1 MPELKKEIN
10 FIAQLYNPLDMLK
23 KSIYSIIVSVS
34 ALIYAE
40 NDQYVLLIS
49 MDGFR
54 SDYLDITN
62 TPNFDKM
69 AKNGIRSDGLKPVFI
84 SKTFPNHYSIATG
97 MYAESHGVIA
107 NSFFASDL
115 DKYYSIRDR
124 KSVENGDFYG
134 GEPIWV
140 TAEKQGV
147 KTASY
152 FWVGTEAAIAGV
164 HPSIWKRYDQKVPFE
179 DRIDSV
185 MTWFSLPI
193 SHRPRLIMLYFHEPD
208 WTGHEYGPSS
218 DENVDQIQRMDDIMG
233 TIIEKAEKLSIA
245 DNLNVLV
252 VSDHG
257 MTEVHPEQII
267 DLSAYTDLSDV
278 TTAGAGPTVFLSS
291 DSRKRLTTVYNDLQQ
306 LPNAQVYWKRD
317 IPERWH
323 YRDHERIPEVLIV
336 AEEGWTLMPMGHGP
350 GMPRGTHGYDNDLSS
365 MQAIFVADGPAF
377 KSGYSREVFE
387 NIHIYPL
394 LAHILDLEPYAEI
407 DGDLNVVKDLL
418 AD

>member
-1 MPELKKEIN
+1 
-10 FIAQLYNPLDMLK
+10 MLK
-23 KSIYSIIVSVS
+23 KPIYFIIIIFAASIN
-34 ALIYAE
+34 AG
-40 NDQYVLLIS
+40 NDQYVLLVS

-54 SDYLDITN
+54 ADYLEITD

-69 AKNGIRSDGLKPVFI
+69 AKNGVQSEGLKPVFI

-97 MYAESHGVIA
+97 MYAESHGLIA

-115 DKYYSIRDR
+115 DKHYSIRDR
-124 KSVENGDFYG
+124 ESVENGDFYG

-140 TAEKQGV
+140 TAERQGV

-152 FWVGTEAAIAGV
+152 FWVGTEAAVAGV
-164 HPSIWKRYDQKVPFE
+164 HPSIRKRYDEKVPFD

-185 MTWFSLPI
+185 MTWFSLPM

-218 DENVDQIQRMDDIMG
+218 AETVDQIQRMDGIIG
-233 TIIEKAEKLSIA
+233 TIMEKAEKLSIA
-245 DNLNVLV
+245 DKLNVLV

-257 MTEVHPEQII
+257 MTELNQEHII
-267 DLSAYTDLSDV
+267 DLSAYTDFSDV
-278 TTAGAGPTVFLSS
+278 TMAGAGPTVFLSS

-317 IPERWH
+317 IPKRWH

-350 GMPRGTHGYDNDLSS
+350 EMPKGDHGYDNELTS

-377 KSGYSREVFE
+377 KSGYSRKVFE

-394 LAHILDLEPYAEI
+394 LAHILGLEPYAEI
-407 DGDLNVVKDLL
+407 DGDLDVVKDLL
-418 AD
+418 VD

>member
-1 MPELKKEIN
+1 
-10 FIAQLYNPLDMLK
+10 MLK
-23 KSIYSIIVSVS
+23 IFIFTIILSFS
-34 ALIYAE
+34 SLLYAG

-54 SDYLDITN
+54 ADYLEKTH

-69 AKNGIRSDGLKPVFI
+69 AKNGIRSDGLIPVFI

-97 MYAESHGVIA
+97 MYAENHGLIA

-115 DKYYSIRDR
+115 GEYYSIRDR
-124 KSVENGDFYG
+124 KSVEKADFYG

-140 TAEKQGV
+140 TAEKQGL

-152 FWVGTEAAIAGV
+152 FWVGTEAAVSGI
-164 HPSIWKRYDQKVPFE
+164 HPSIWKRYDQKVPFD

-185 MTWFSLPI
+185 MTWFSLPKPN
-193 SHRPRLIMLYFHEPD
+193 RPRLIMLYFHEPD
-208 WTGHEYGPSS
+208 WTGHEYGPNSAQTI
-218 DENVDQIQRMDDIMG
+218 EQIQKMDGIMG
-233 TIIEKAEKLSIA
+233 TILKKAGNLTIA
-245 DNLNVLV
+245 DKLNVLV

-257 MTEVHPEQII
+257 MTEVNPEQVI
-267 DLSAYTDLSDV
+267 DLSVYTDLSGV
-278 TTAGAGPTVFLSS
+278 ATVGAGPIVFLSA
-291 DSRKRLTTVYNDLQQ
+291 DSSKRLTPIYNDLQQ

-317 IPERWH
+317 IPDRWH
-323 YRDHERIPEVLIV
+323 YRAHERIPEVLIV

-350 GMPRGTHGYDNDLSS
+350 GMPKGTHGYDNKLKS
-365 MQAIFVADGPAF
+365 MQAIFVAEGPAF
-377 KSGYSREVFE
+377 KSGYSKEVFE

-394 LAHILDLEPYAEI
+394 LAHILGLEPYSGI
-407 DGDLNVVKDLL
+407 DGDLNVVRDLL

>member
-1 MPELKKEIN
+1 
-10 FIAQLYNPLDMLK
+10 MLK
-23 KSIYSIIVSVS
+23 IHIYFIIVSIS

-40 NDQYVLLIS
+40 NDQYVLLVS

-54 SDYLDITN
+54 ADYLEITD
-62 TPNFDKM
+62 TPNFDKL
-69 AKNGIRSDGLKPVFI
+69 ANNGIRSEGLKPVFI

-97 MYAESHGVIA
+97 MYAENHGLIA

-115 DKYYSIRDR
+115 DRHYSIRDR
-124 KSVENGDFYG
+124 ESVENGDFYG

-140 TAEKQGV
+140 TAERQGV

-152 FWVGTEAAIAGV
+152 FWVGTEAAVAGV
-164 HPSIWKRYDQKVPFE
+164 YPSISKRYDQKVPFD

-218 DENVDQIQRMDDIMG
+218 AETVDQIQRMDGIMG
-233 TIIEKAEKLSIA
+233 TIMEKAEKLSIA
-245 DNLNVLV
+245 DKLNVLV

-257 MTEVHPEQII
+257 MTELNQEHII
-267 DLSAYTDLSDV
+267 DLSAYTDFSDV
-278 TTAGAGPTVFLSS
+278 TMDGAGPTVFLSS
-291 DSRKRLTTVYNDLQQ
+291 DSRERLTTVYNDLQQ
-306 LPNAQVYWKRD
+306 LHNAQVYWKRD
-317 IPERWH
+317 IPKRWH
-323 YRDHERIPEVLIV
+323 YRDHERIPEVMIV

-350 GMPRGTHGYDNDLSS
+350 KMPRGDHGYDNELTS

-377 KSGYSREVFE
+377 KSGYSRKIFE

-394 LAHILDLEPYAEI
+394 LAHILGLEPYQGI

>member
-1 MPELKKEIN
+1 
-10 FIAQLYNPLDMLK
+10 MLK
-23 KSIYSIIVSVS
+23 ISIYSIIVSVS

-54 SDYLDITN
+54 SDYLDMTD
-62 TPNFDKM
+62 TPNFDNM

-218 DENVDQIQRMDDIMG
+218 DENVDQIQKMDDIMG

-245 DNLNVLV
+245 DKLNVLV

-291 DSRKRLTTVYNDLQQ
+291 HSRK
-306 LPNAQVYWKRD
+306 
-317 IPERWH
+317 
-323 YRDHERIPEVLIV
+323 
-336 AEEGWTLMPMGHGP
+336 
-350 GMPRGTHGYDNDLSS
+350 
-365 MQAIFVADGPAF
+365 
-377 KSGYSREVFE
+377 
-387 NIHIYPL
+387 
-394 LAHILDLEPYAEI
+394 
-407 DGDLNVVKDLL
+407 
-418 AD
+418 

>member
-1 MPELKKEIN
+1 
-10 FIAQLYNPLDMLK
+10 MLK
-23 KSIYSIIVSVS
+23 IFIFTIILSFS
-34 ALIYAE
+34 SLLYAG

-54 SDYLDITN
+54 ADYLEKTH

-69 AKNGIRSDGLKPVFI
+69 AKNGIRSDGLIPVFI

-97 MYAESHGVIA
+97 MYAENHGLIA

-115 DKYYSIRDR
+115 GEYYSIRDR
-124 KSVENGDFYG
+124 KSVEKADFYG

-140 TAEKQGV
+140 TAEKQGL

-152 FWVGTEAAIAGV
+152 FWVGTEAAVSGI
-164 HPSIWKRYDQKVPFE
+164 HPSIWKRYDQKVPFD

-185 MTWFSLPI
+185 MTWFSLPKPN
-193 SHRPRLIMLYFHEPD
+193 RPRLIMLYFHEPD
-208 WTGHEYGPSS
+208 WTGHEYGPNSAQTI
-218 DENVDQIQRMDDIMG
+218 EQIQKMDGIMG
-233 TIIEKAEKLSIA
+233 TILKKAGNLTIA
-245 DNLNVLV
+245 DKLNVLV

-257 MTEVHPEQII
+257 MTEVNPEQVI
-267 DLSAYTDLSDV
+267 DLSVYTDLSGV
-278 TTAGAGPTVFLSS
+278 ETVGAGPIVFLSA
-291 DSRKRLTTVYNDLQQ
+291 DSSKRLTPIYNDLQQ

-317 IPERWH
+317 IPDRWH
-323 YRDHERIPEVLIV
+323 YRAHERIPEVLIV

-350 GMPRGTHGYDNDLSS
+350 GMPKGTHGYDNKLKS
-365 MQAIFVADGPAF
+365 MQAIFVAEGPAF
-377 KSGYSREVFE
+377 KSGYSKEVFE

-394 LAHILDLEPYAEI
+394 LAHILGLEPYSGI
-407 DGDLNVVKDLL
+407 DGDLNVVRDLL

>member
-1 MPELKKEIN
+1 
-10 FIAQLYNPLDMLK
+10 MLK
-23 KSIYSIIVSVS
+23 IFIFTIIISFS
-34 ALIYAE
+34 SLIYAG

-54 SDYLDITN
+54 ADYLEKTH

-69 AKNGIRSDGLKPVFI
+69 SKNGIRSDGLIPVFI

-97 MYAESHGVIA
+97 MYAENHGLIA

-115 DKYYSIRDR
+115 GEYYSIRDR
-124 KSVENGDFYG
+124 KSVEKADFYG

-140 TAEKQGV
+140 TAEKQGL

-152 FWVGTEAAIAGV
+152 FWVGTEAAVSGI
-164 HPSIWKRYDQKVPFE
+164 HPSIWKRYDQKVPFD

-185 MTWFSLPI
+185 MTWFSLPKPN
-193 SHRPRLIMLYFHEPD
+193 RPRLIMLYFHEPD
-208 WTGHEYGPSS
+208 WTGHKYGPNSAQTI
-218 DENVDQIQRMDDIMG
+218 DQIQKMDGIMG
-233 TIIEKAEKLSIA
+233 TILKKAGNLTIA
-245 DNLNVLV
+245 DKLNVLV

-257 MTEVHPEQII
+257 MTEVNPEQVI
-267 DLSAYTDLSDV
+267 DLSVYTDLSGV
-278 TTAGAGPTVFLSS
+278 ATVGAGPIVFLSA
-291 DSRKRLTTVYNDLQQ
+291 DSSKRLTPIYNDLQQ

-317 IPERWH
+317 IPDRWH
-323 YRDHERIPEVLIV
+323 YRAHERIPEVLIV

-350 GMPRGTHGYDNDLSS
+350 GMPKGTHGYDNKLKS
-365 MQAIFVADGPAF
+365 MQAIFVAEGPAF
-377 KSGYSREVFE
+377 KSGYSKEVFE

-394 LAHILDLEPYAEI
+394 LAHILGLEPYSGI
-407 DGDLNVVKDLL
+407 DGDLNVVRDLL

>member
-1 MPELKKEIN
+1 
-10 FIAQLYNPLDMLK
+10 MLK
-23 KSIYSIIVSVS
+23 IFIFTIILSFS
-34 ALIYAE
+34 SLLYAG

-54 SDYLDITN
+54 ADYLEKTH

-69 AKNGIRSDGLKPVFI
+69 AKNGIRSDGLIPVFI

-97 MYAESHGVIA
+97 MYAENHGLIA

-115 DKYYSIRDR
+115 GEYYSIRDR
-124 KSVENGDFYG
+124 KSVEKADFYG

-140 TAEKQGV
+140 TAEKQGL

-152 FWVGTEAAIAGV
+152 FWVGTEAAVSGI
-164 HPSIWKRYDQKVPFE
+164 HPSIWKRYDQKVPFD

-185 MTWFSLPI
+185 MTWFSLPKPN
-193 SHRPRLIMLYFHEPD
+193 RPRLIMLYFHEPD
-208 WTGHEYGPSS
+208 WTGHEYGPNSAQTI
-218 DENVDQIQRMDDIMG
+218 EQIQKMDGIMG
-233 TIIEKAEKLSIA
+233 TILKKAGNLTIA
-245 DNLNVLV
+245 DKLNVLV

-257 MTEVHPEQII
+257 MTEVSPEQVI
-267 DLSAYTDLSDV
+267 DLSVYTDLSGV
-278 TTAGAGPTVFLSS
+278 ATVGAGPIVFLSA
-291 DSRKRLTTVYNDLQQ
+291 DSSKRLTPIYNDLQQ

-317 IPERWH
+317 IPDRWH
-323 YRDHERIPEVLIV
+323 YRAHERIPEVLIV

-350 GMPRGTHGYDNDLSS
+350 GMPKGTHGYDNKLIS
-365 MQAIFVADGPAF
+365 MQAIFVAEGPAF
-377 KSGYSREVFE
+377 KSGYSKEVFE

-394 LAHILDLEPYAEI
+394 LAHILGLEPYSGI
-407 DGDLNVVKDLL
+407 DGDLNVVRDLL

>member
-1 MPELKKEIN
+1 
-10 FIAQLYNPLDMLK
+10 MLK
-23 KSIYSIIVSVS
+23 KPIYFIIIIFAASIN
-34 ALIYAE
+34 AG
-40 NDQYVLLIS
+40 NDQYVLLVS

-54 SDYLDITN
+54 ADYLEIID

-69 AKNGIRSDGLKPVFI
+69 AKNGVQSEGLKPIFI

-97 MYAESHGVIA
+97 MYAESHGLIA

-115 DKYYSIRDR
+115 DKHYSIRDR
-124 KSVENGDFYG
+124 ESVENGDFYG

-140 TAEKQGV
+140 TAERQGV

-152 FWVGTEAAIAGV
+152 FWVGTEAAVAGV
-164 HPSIWKRYDQKVPFE
+164 HLSISKRYDQKVPFD

-185 MTWFSLPI
+185 MTWFSLPM

-218 DENVDQIQRMDDIMG
+218 AETVDQIQRMDGIMG
-233 TIIEKAEKLSIA
+233 TIMEKAGKLSIA
-245 DNLNVLV
+245 DKLNVLV

-257 MTEVHPEQII
+257 MTELNQEHII
-267 DLSAYTDLSDV
+267 DLSAYTDFSDV
-278 TTAGAGPTVFLSS
+278 TMAGAGPTVFLSS

-317 IPERWH
+317 IPKRWH
-323 YRDHERIPEVLIV
+323 YRDHERIPEILIV

-350 GMPRGTHGYDNDLSS
+350 EMPKGDHGYDNELTS

-377 KSGYSREVFE
+377 KSGYSRKVFE

-394 LAHILDLEPYAEI
+394 LAHILGLEPYAEI
-407 DGDLNVVKDLL
+407 DGDLDVVKDLL
-418 AD
+418 VD

>member
-1 MPELKKEIN
+1 
-10 FIAQLYNPLDMLK
+10 MLK
-23 KSIYSIIVSVS
+23 ISIFSIIVSIS

-40 NDQYVLLIS
+40 NDQYVLLVS

-54 SDYLDITN
+54 ADYLELTD
-62 TPNFDKM
+62 TPNFDKL
-69 AKNGIRSDGLKPVFI
+69 ANNGIRSEGLKPVFI

-97 MYAESHGVIA
+97 MYAENHGLIA

-115 DKYYSIRDR
+115 DKHYSILDR
-124 KSVENGDFYG
+124 ESVENGDFYG

-140 TAEKQGV
+140 TAERQGV

-152 FWVGTEAAIAGV
+152 FWVGTEAAVAGV
-164 HPSIWKRYDQKVPFE
+164 YPSISKRYDQKVPFD

-218 DENVDQIQRMDDIMG
+218 AETVDQIQRMDGIMG
-233 TIIEKAEKLSIA
+233 TIMEKAEKLSIA
-245 DNLNVLV
+245 DKLNVLV

-257 MTEVHPEQII
+257 MTELNQEHII
-267 DLSAYTDLSDV
+267 DLSAYTDFSDV
-278 TTAGAGPTVFLSS
+278 TMAGAGPTVFLSS
-291 DSRKRLTTVYNDLQQ
+291 DSNERLTTVYNDLQQ

-317 IPERWH
+317 IPKRWH
-323 YRDHERIPEVLIV
+323 YRDHERIPEVMIV

-350 GMPRGTHGYDNDLSS
+350 KMAKGDHGYDNELTS

-377 KSGYSREVFE
+377 KSGYSRKVFE

-394 LAHILDLEPYAEI
+394 LAYILGLDPYAEI
-407 DGDLNVVKDLL
+407 DGNLKAVEDLL

>member
-1 MPELKKEIN
+1 
-10 FIAQLYNPLDMLK
+10 MLK
-23 KSIYSIIVSVS
+23 IYIYFIIVSIS

-40 NDQYVLLIS
+40 NDQYVLLVS

-54 SDYLDITN
+54 SDYLEITD

-69 AKNGIRSDGLKPVFI
+69 AKNGVQSEGLKPVFI

-97 MYAESHGVIA
+97 MYAESHGLIA

-115 DKYYSIRDR
+115 DRHYSIRDR
-124 KSVENGDFYG
+124 ESVENGDFYG

-140 TAEKQGV
+140 TAERQGV

-152 FWVGTEAAIAGV
+152 FWVGTEATIAGV
-164 HPSIWKRYDQKVPFE
+164 HPSIWKRYDQKVPFD

-193 SHRPRLIMLYFHEPD
+193 SHRPQLIMLYFHEPD

-218 DENVDQIQRMDDIMG
+218 AETVDQIKRMDGIMG
-233 TIIEKAEKLSIA
+233 TIMEKAEKLSIA
-245 DNLNVLV
+245 DKLNVLV

-257 MTEVHPEQII
+257 MTELNQEHII
-267 DLSAYTDLSDV
+267 DLSAYTDFSDV
-278 TTAGAGPTVFLSS
+278 TMAGAGPTVFLSS

-317 IPERWH
+317 IPKRWH

-350 GMPRGTHGYDNDLSS
+350 EMPKGDHGYDNELTS

-377 KSGYSREVFE
+377 KSGYSRKVFE

-394 LAHILDLEPYAEI
+394 LAHILGLEPYAEI

-418 AD
+418 VD

>member
-1 MPELKKEIN
+1 
-10 FIAQLYNPLDMLK
+10 MLK
-23 KSIYSIIVSVS
+23 IFIFTIIISFS
-34 ALIYAE
+34 SLIYAG

-54 SDYLDITN
+54 ADYLEKTH

-69 AKNGIRSDGLKPVFI
+69 AKNGIRSDGLIPVFI

-97 MYAESHGVIA
+97 MYAENHGLIA

-115 DKYYSIRDR
+115 GEYYSIRDR
-124 KSVENGDFYG
+124 KSVEKADFYG

-140 TAEKQGV
+140 TAEKQGL

-152 FWVGTEAAIAGV
+152 FWVGTEAAVSGI
-164 HPSIWKRYDQKVPFE
+164 HPSIWKRYDQKVPFD

-185 MTWFSLPI
+185 MTWFSLPKPN
-193 SHRPRLIMLYFHEPD
+193 RPRLIMLYFHEPD
-208 WTGHEYGPSS
+208 WTGHEYGPNSAQTI
-218 DENVDQIQRMDDIMG
+218 EQIQNMDGIMG
-233 TIIEKAEKLSIA
+233 TILKKAGNLTIA
-245 DNLNVLV
+245 DKLNVLV

-257 MTEVHPEQII
+257 MTEVSPEQVI
-267 DLSAYTDLSDV
+267 DLSVYTDLSGV
-278 TTAGAGPTVFLSS
+278 ATVGAGPIVFLSA
-291 DSRKRLTTVYNDLQQ
+291 DSSKRLTPIYNDLQQ

-317 IPERWH
+317 IPDRWH
-323 YRDHERIPEVLIV
+323 YRAHERIPEVLIV

-350 GMPRGTHGYDNDLSS
+350 GMPKGTHGYDNKLKS
-365 MQAIFVADGPAF
+365 MQAIFVAEGPAF
-377 KSGYSREVFE
+377 KSGYSKEVFE

-394 LAHILDLEPYAEI
+394 LAHILGLEPYSGI
-407 DGDLNVVKDLL
+407 DGDLNVVRDLL